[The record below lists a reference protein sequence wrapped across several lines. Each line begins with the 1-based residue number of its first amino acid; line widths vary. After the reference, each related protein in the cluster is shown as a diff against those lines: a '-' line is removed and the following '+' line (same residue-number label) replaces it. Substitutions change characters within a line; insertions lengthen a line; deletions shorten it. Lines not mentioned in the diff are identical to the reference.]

1 MNMLD
6 ERTTVLLKILE
17 KKCSYGSYKVI
28 TSDQLI
34 LDFPARYGADKDLIW
49 QMISNLSQK
58 GFLSIRYDHDG
69 EFCLSLTPKGRLY
82 AETEEASPISTK
94 KVSITDLLPY
104 FFNFLSIFSAIV
116 SGGLI
121 LKWLG
126 ARC

>member
-1 MNMLD
+1 MLD

-28 TSDQLI
+28 TSDELI

-58 GFLSIRYDHDG
+58 GFLLIRYDRDG

-82 AETEEASPISTK
+82 LETDVKQGESSK
-94 KVSITDLLPY
+94 KLPITDLLPHFY
-104 FFNFLSIFSAIV
+104 DFLAIFSAIV
-116 SGGLI
+116 FGGII
-121 LKWLG
+121 LKALG
-126 ARC
+126 VIC